1 MKSNY
6 IKKHFRSH
14 FEQKMRKEGVLTLFN
29 DIFALGEGYVVGG
42 FFRDFIEKKEESRD
56 IDIIIDVDFIT
67 LQKIIDSY
75 SLSYEVNR
83 HKGIKIKLNAIEID
97 IWTFN
102 NNWAFKNNLVK
113 VNANKK
119 LDSIARGCF
128 YNYDGLVINLK
139 DFSYNLRYYR
149 DFKNKNM
156 LNIFQKN
163 QVYKN
168 LNPSVEAN
176 ILRAIFIKNKF
187 ESTFSDH
194 TSYYLYKK
202 IGDIQDKYG
211 DVLKRLLEVKKTYS
225 KYNCLLNSDIEDF
238 ITNFRADFSYK
249 NQKLINI

>member
-56 IDIIIDVDFIT
+56 IDIIIDIDFIT

-83 HKGIKIKLNAIEID
+83 HKGI
-97 IWTFN
+97 
-102 NNWAFKNNLVK
+102 KNNLVK

-149 DFKNKNM
+149 GFKNKNM

-187 ESTFSDH
+187 ESEFSDH

-202 IGDIQDKYG
+202 IGDIEDKYG
-211 DVLKRLLEVKKTYS
+211 DVLKRLLDVKKTYP
-225 KYNCLLNSDIEDF
+225 KYNILLNSDIEDF
-238 ITNFRADFSYK
+238 INNFRANFSYK